1 MKRLSVDFGD
11 QTLQEQ
17 GLVESLLL
25 EGIVE
30 ELGAQRRL
38 HVGGDGNPMKAA
50 SLSVL

>member
-1 MKRLSVDFGD
+1 MKLLSINLGD
-11 QTLQEQ
+11 QTLLEQ

-38 HVGGDGNPMKAA
+38 HVGGALVVRPF
-50 SLSVL
+50 